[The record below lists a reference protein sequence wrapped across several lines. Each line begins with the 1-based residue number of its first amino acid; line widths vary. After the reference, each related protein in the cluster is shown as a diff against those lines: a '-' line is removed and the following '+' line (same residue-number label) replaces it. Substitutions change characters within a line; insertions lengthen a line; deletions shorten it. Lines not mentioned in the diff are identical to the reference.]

1 MLPKSI
7 RSAADLVTSDQST
20 IDGFVAQAIE
30 KGRLARPFVEQGRQ
44 FREALNKATD
54 VHSLL
59 MNPVL
64 RDHLL
69 AAAGLSEKAQN
80 SLSHEQE
87 NRALDRILGMLA
99 AGGGDQWRDELL
111 YRFLLTRGDSLGGA
125 MRNVTGA
132 VAGRKL
138 VASIMRALNAR
149 QIKPELTKST
159 AGKVQLLR
167 WENRLLAFDKTPRF
181 IGNNIDVI
189 LLDVTGTTA
198 SFRELLESPAR
209 FLACGELKGGIDP
222 AGADEHWKTADSA
235 LGRIREVFREQDS
248 EKSLAGK
255 KVQMFIAVA
264 AVEEVMARE
273 IFEQL
278 QSGKLSS
285 AANLTVPAQL
295 QELAAWLV
303 DL

>member
-87 NRALDRILGMLA
+87 NRAGPNS
-99 AGGGDQWRDELL
+99 G
-111 YRFLLTRGDSLGGA
+111 
-125 MRNVTGA
+125 
-132 VAGRKL
+132 
-138 VASIMRALNAR
+138 NAR
-149 QIKPELTKST
+149 CW
-159 AGKVQLLR
+159 R
-167 WENRLLAFDKTPRF
+167 R
-181 IGNNIDVI
+181 
-189 LLDVTGTTA
+189 
-198 SFRELLESPAR
+198 
-209 FLACGELKGGIDP
+209 
-222 AGADEHWKTADSA
+222 
-235 LGRIREVFREQDS
+235 
-248 EKSLAGK
+248 
-255 KVQMFIAVA
+255 
-264 AVEEVMARE
+264 
-273 IFEQL
+273 
-278 QSGKLSS
+278 
-285 AANLTVPAQL
+285 
-295 QELAAWLV
+295 
-303 DL
+303 